1 MKQVVFNVG
10 GALSTYIE
18 FGGKKVLIDI
28 GSSDDFN
35 PITDFLCPLY
45 VSRKAPKNAKGKFEL
60 DQCIISHP
68 HKDHIAAITDFD
80 KYFLPQLLT
89 CPNSNEGLEEQGK
102 VNWELIGN
110 KEDDSI
116 KTLKR
121 MLEGRKPPLR
131 SSDTV
136 SLFIYYIL
144 PKIVEQNSTLSSE
157 SYINNISVAT
167 IVRSSGYSVLMP
179 GDLQKA
185 GMEYLLKSNGG
196 FRRKVKDGIDVLV
209 TPHHG
214 LRSSFSTK
222 LFEEMNGQKTRCL
235 NVVPE
240 KPNTADDREVDT
252 RYSDEKYCAGENS
265 LSTQDEPH
273 YQVRT
278 SRGHVL
284 LDYSSPDKV
293 IITITNETKDVI
305 TFFS

>member
-18 FGGKKVLIDI
+18 FGERKVLVDI

-35 PITDFLCPLY
+35 PIIDFLYPLY
-45 VSRKAPKNAKGKFEL
+45 VARNSTKNADGKFVL

-80 KYFLPQLLT
+80 KYFFPQLLT
-89 CPNSNEGLEEQGK
+89 CPNSNDGLEEQCK
-102 VNWELIGN
+102 VNWDLIGN
-110 KEDDSI
+110 EEDDSI

-121 MLEGRKPPLR
+121 MLKGRTPPLR
-131 SSDTV
+131 SSDTA
-136 SLFIYYIL
+136 SLFIYYIR

-157 SYINNISVAT
+157 SYVNNISIAT
-167 IVRSSGYSVLMP
+167 IIRNEGYSVLMP

-185 GMEYLLKSNGG
+185 GMEYLIKDSGA
-196 FRRKVKDGIDVLV
+196 FRRKLKDGIDVLV

-222 LFEEMNGQKTRCL
+222 LFDEMNGKKTRCL

-240 KPNTADDREVDT
+240 KPNTDDDREVDS
-252 RYSDEKYCAGENS
+252 RYSDGNYCAGENS
-265 LSTQDEPH
+265 LSTQDESH

-284 LDYSSPDKV
+284 LDYSQPGRVLTK
-293 IITITNETKDVI
+293 ITNAAKDVI
-305 TFFS
+305 GFFS

>member
-10 GALSTYIE
+10 GALSTYVE
-18 FGGKKVLIDI
+18 FGDRKILVDI

-35 PITDFLCPLY
+35 PITHFLCPLY
-45 VSRKAPKNAKGKFEL
+45 ALRKATKNSDGKFMI

-68 HKDHIAAITDFD
+68 HKDHISAIADFD
-80 KYFLPQLLT
+80 KYFFPKLLT
-89 CPNSNEGLEEQGK
+89 CPNSNQGMHENEK

-110 KEDDSI
+110 KDDDSI

-121 MLEGRKPPLR
+121 MLVNRTPPLG
-131 SSDTV
+131 SSDPT
-136 SLFIYYIL
+136 SLFIYYIP
-144 PKIVEQNSTLSSE
+144 PKIVENDKTLCTE
-157 SYINNISVAT
+157 SYINNISIAT
-167 IVRSSGYSVLMP
+167 IICSSGYSILMP

-185 GMEYLLKSNGG
+185 GMEYLLENSED
-196 FRRKVKDGIDVLV
+196 FRRKVNNGIDVLV

-222 LFEEMNGQKTRCL
+222 LFDEMKGQKTRCI

-240 KPNTADDREVDT
+240 KTNTDDDREVDT
-252 RYSDEKYCAGENS
+252 RYSDGKYCAGENS

-284 LDYSSPDKV
+284 LDYSGPGRV
-293 IITITNETKDVI
+293 IAKITNEVKDVI
-305 TFFS
+305 EFFS